1 MITLE
6 HVSKTFRRALV
17 LDDLSLTLKRGDRI
31 ALIGSNGAGKTTMI
45 RCILGQ
51 YVHQGKIE
59 VNGLSPRNNREQ
71 VLKTIGFVPQIA
83 PPLKMPVGELMRF
96 CAGTVGI
103 DVSKI
108 EAITKRLELDIS
120 ELENRP
126 FVKLS
131 GGQKQKILIAIAI
144 ARNPDLIIM
153 DEPTANLDPQARK
166 ILFDLLSE
174 RGDLPV
180 LISSHRLEEVA
191 GLVNR
196 IIELDRGKVVLDDA
210 VEDAV
215 DESGDISNRLACH
228 ITLSRADKAFA
239 NTIREWKF
247 KTLDDGIVW
256 VGEISGADRLRFY
269 GVLARYCGLIDGLKL
284 GDQDG
289 TPNNGKGA
297 K

>member
-1 MITLE
+1 MITLKN
-6 HVSKTFRRALV
+6 VSKSFRRTVV

-51 YVHQGKIE
+51 YVHQGEVE
-59 VNGLSPRNNREQ
+59 VNGLSPRQNRES

-83 PPLKMPVGELMRF
+83 PPLKMPVGELIKF

-103 DVSKI
+103 DVADI
-108 EAITKRLELDIS
+108 ETITKRLELDLS
-120 ELENRP
+120 ELEKRP

-153 DEPTANLDPQARK
+153 DEPTANLDPQARQ
-166 ILFDLLSE
+166 ILFDLLAE

-215 DESGDISNRLACH
+215 DDTGDISNRLACH
-228 ITLSRADKAFA
+228 ITLARDDNAFA
-239 NTIREWKF
+239 KTISEWQF
-247 KTLDDGIVW
+247 QSEDGLVW
-256 VGEISGADRLRFY
+256 EGEVSGADRLRFY

-284 GDQDG
+284 GD
-289 TPNNGKGA
+289 GKTGEVR
-297 K
+297 

>member
-1 MITLE
+1 MIILQN
-6 HVSKTFRRALV
+6 VSKSFRRTVV

-51 YVHQGKIE
+51 YVHQGRIE
-59 VNGLSPRNNREQ
+59 VNGLSPRENREQ

-83 PPLKMPVGELMRF
+83 PPLKMPVGELIRF

-103 DVSKI
+103 DVGDI
-108 EAITKRLELDIS
+108 ELITKRLELDLA
-120 ELENRP
+120 ELEKRP

-153 DEPTANLDPQARK
+153 DEPTANLDPQARQ

-215 DESGDISNRLACH
+215 DESGDISNRLACQ
-228 ITLSRADKAFA
+228 ITLARIDDAFA
-239 NTIREWKF
+239 KTIKDWRF
-247 KTLDDGIVW
+247 SSGDGLVW
-256 VGEISGADRLRFY
+256 QGEVSGADRLRFY
-269 GVLARYCGLIDGLKL
+269 GVLARYCGLIDKL
-284 GDQDG
+284 NLGE
-289 TPNNGKGA
+289 GA
-297 K
+297 TNEN

>member
-1 MITLE
+1 MITLKN
-6 HVSKTFRRALV
+6 VSKSFRRTLV
-17 LDDLSLTLKRGDRI
+17 LDDLSLTFKRGDRI

-51 YVHQGKIE
+51 YVYQGTIE
-59 VNGLSPRNNREQ
+59 VNGLAPRQNRQE

-83 PPLKMPVGELMRF
+83 PPLKMPVGELLRF
-96 CAGTVGI
+96 CAGTAGI
-103 DVSKI
+103 EVSAVEQVI
-108 EAITKRLELDIS
+108 SRLELDLK
-120 ELENRP
+120 ELEKRP

-153 DEPTANLDPQARK
+153 DEPTANLDPRARQ

-215 DESGDISNRLACH
+215 DDSGDISNRLPCQ
-228 ITLSRADKAFA
+228 ITLARPDQAFA
-239 NTIREWKF
+239 KAIADWKF
-247 KTLDDGIVW
+247 EAKNDDLVW
-256 VGEISGADRLRFY
+256 QGEVSGADRLRFY
-269 GVLARYCGLIDGLKL
+269 GVLARYCGLIDGLEL
-284 GDQDG
+284 GRSNEK
-289 TPNNGKGA
+289 TGKR
-297 K
+297 